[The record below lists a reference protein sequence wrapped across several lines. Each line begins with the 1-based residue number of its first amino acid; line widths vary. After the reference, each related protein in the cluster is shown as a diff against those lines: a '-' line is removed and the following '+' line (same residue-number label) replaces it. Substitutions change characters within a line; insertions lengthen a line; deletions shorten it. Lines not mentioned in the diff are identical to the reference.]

1 MKNDDPL
8 DDLRRISRI
17 LGSRRNGTIPPP
29 PGVSK
34 IKLHDGT
41 LDAIKWN
48 LPSQGSEY
56 VFARLHMLSRSRG
69 PSTWG
74 CTDIRPENAALN
86 VIYGF
91 VGALR
96 RPCTPPRSRLIS

>member
-1 MKNDDPL
+1 MRNDPL

-17 LGSRRNGTIPPP
+17 LGSRRNGTISPMFR
-29 PGVSK
+29 
-34 IKLHDGT
+34 KLNYTRCNKVESSLAGQRVR
-41 LDAIKWN
+41 L
-48 LPSQGSEY
+48 
-56 VFARLHMLSRSRG
+56 ARLHVPSR

-74 CTDIRPENAALN
+74 CTDIRLENAALN

-96 RPCTPPRSRLIS
+96 RPCTPPHSRLIS